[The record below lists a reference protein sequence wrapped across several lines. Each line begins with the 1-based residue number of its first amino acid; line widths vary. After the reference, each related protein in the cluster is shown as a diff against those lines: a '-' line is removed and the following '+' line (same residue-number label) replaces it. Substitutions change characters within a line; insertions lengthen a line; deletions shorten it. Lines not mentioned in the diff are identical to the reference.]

1 MLATVTNLSA
11 TDEVE
16 VPAPFNVTIAASG
29 NVVRGVNLADLNGRE
44 DTGNPHWKVL
54 NDMIKK
60 GQISITYADDAATRD
75 TYDRAR
81 NA

>member
-1 MLATVTNLSA
+1 MIATVTNLSA
-11 TDEVE
+11 TDEVV
-16 VPAPFNVTIAASG
+16 VPAPFDATIAASG
-29 NVVRGVNLADLNGRE
+29 TLIRGVNLSDLQGRE

-60 GQISITYADDAATRD
+60 GLITITYADDAQTTD
-75 TYDRAR
+75 TLDRAR

>member
-1 MLATVTNLSA
+1 MIATVTNLSA
-11 TDEVE
+11 TASVD
-16 VPAPFNVTIAASG
+16 VPFPFNRTLAPSG
-29 NVVRGVNLADLNGRE
+29 SFALGVNLADLNNGE
-44 DTGNPHWKVL
+44 EKGNPAWKPL

-60 GQISITYADDAATRD
+60 GQITVAYADDAATRD

>member
-1 MLATVTNLSA
+1 MLATVTNLSS
-11 TDEVE
+11 TDSVD
-16 VPAPFNVTIAASG
+16 VPFPFNRTIAASG
-29 NVVRGVNLADLNGRE
+29 NVVLGVNMADLNARSE
-44 DTGNPHWKVL
+44 TGNPPWRVL

-60 GQISITYADDAATRD
+60 GQITVAYADDAVTSD

>member
-11 TDEVE
+11 SASVD
-16 VPAPFNVTIAASG
+16 VPFPFNRTLAPSG
-29 NVVRGVNLADLNGRE
+29 RVVLGVDLADLTNGE
-44 DTGNPHWKVL
+44 EKGNPAYKPL

-60 GQISITYADDAATRD
+60 GQITVAYADDALTSN
-75 TYDRAR
+75 TLDRAR

>member
-1 MLATVTNLSA
+1 MIATVTNLSA
-11 TDEVE
+11 SVSVA
-16 VPAPFNVTIAASG
+16 VPAPFSITLAPSGSAAL
-29 NVVRGVNLADLNGRE
+29 GVNLNDLDNG
-44 DTGNPHWKVL
+44 DAKGAPNWKIL

-75 TYDRAR
+75 TYDKAR